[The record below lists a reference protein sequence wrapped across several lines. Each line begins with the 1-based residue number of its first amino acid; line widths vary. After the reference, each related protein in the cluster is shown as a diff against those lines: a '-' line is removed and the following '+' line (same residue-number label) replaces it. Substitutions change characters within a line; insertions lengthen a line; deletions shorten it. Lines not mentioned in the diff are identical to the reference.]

1 MASARRPTSAA
12 RAPAAHAAV
21 RGRRARRLAGAL
33 RFYLPLS
40 LLLALAIFPLAV
52 ALLTAF
58 KADAELARG
67 AFRLP
72 EVWRWQN
79 FAEAWTQGRFNLYF
93 RSSLV
98 VTSAV
103 VVAAT
108 VLATMTGYAF
118 GRLRFWGR
126 EALLV
131 LFMLGIMVPQ
141 EALIIPLYH
150 NMRALGL
157 WDTYWAL
164 ILPQVGMSLSFGA
177 FWMAGFFAEAPQELA
192 DAAAVDGAGGF
203 QTLARVLLPVVQP
216 GLVAMVVLFTIW
228 TWNDFLLALVLVARE
243 ELRTLPLGLAFFQG
257 RFTTNVPLV
266 AAAAMIVAL
275 PTVLVYLLF
284 QRQFIRGVTAGAV
297 QG

>member
-1 MASARRPTSAA
+1 MAAA
-12 RAPAAHAAV
+12 PRLSPAAHAA
-21 RGRRARRLAGAL
+21 RARAAGRARRTRRLADAL
-33 RFYLPLS
+33 RFYLPLGLL
-40 LLLALAIFPLAV
+40 LLLALFPLGV

-79 FAEAWTQGRFNLYF
+79 FADAWTQGRFSDYF
-93 RSSLV
+93 RSSII

-103 VVAAT
+103 VAIST

-118 GRLRFWGR
+118 GRLHFWGR
-126 EALLV
+126 GALLV

-150 NMRALGL
+150 NLRALGL

-164 ILPQVGMSLSFGA
+164 ILPQVGMSLSFGT

-257 RFTTNVPLV
+257 RYTTNVPLV